1 MQLKSSPRKK
11 SMKFL
16 LDENLPISLKF
27 LFKKKGFSVVSV
39 REEYKGMKDEE
50 IWEIAQRNKMVI
62 ITRDL
67 DFPLYPSSRFPLG
80 LILLRVPSFYTA
92 KQIVNLMEEFLEKI
106 TASDIEGNIIV
117 VSPGQIRLRK
127 ISSINKT

>member
-80 LILLRVPSFYTA
+80 LILLRVPF
-92 KQIVNLMEEFLEKI
+92 FLQP
-106 TASDIEGNIIV
+106 SG
-117 VSPGQIRLRK
+117 L
-127 ISSINKT
+127 

>member
-1 MQLKSSPRKK
+1 
-11 SMKFL
+11 
-16 LDENLPISLKF
+16 
-27 LFKKKGFSVVSV
+27 
-39 REEYKGMKDEE
+39 
-50 IWEIAQRNKMVI
+50 
-62 ITRDL
+62 
-67 DFPLYPSSRFPLG
+67 
-80 LILLRVPSFYTA
+80 VPSFYTA